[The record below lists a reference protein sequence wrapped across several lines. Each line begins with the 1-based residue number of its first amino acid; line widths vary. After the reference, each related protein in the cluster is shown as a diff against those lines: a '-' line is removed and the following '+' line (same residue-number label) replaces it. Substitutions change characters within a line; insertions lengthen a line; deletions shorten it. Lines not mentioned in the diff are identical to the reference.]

1 MPDRHLPPTR
11 VPPVKRVPAGEPI
24 SVPTITLG
32 EFAQAKIRCWMNL
45 VLITLA
51 LLAYRHQPSISLQT
65 IWYTFVFTAVSAGS
79 LLWWAKAV
87 SRLPANSRI
96 RIAQRVSSILLDNVS
111 ISWILYFGGESLAGI
126 FAVYLWITIGY
137 GTRFGLRYLYANLAT
152 SLVSFAIVASLS
164 PFWRNYAA
172 LSFGLGMGLLVV
184 PLYAAYLISQLH
196 EAVRRAESASRAKGD
211 FLAKMSHELR
221 TPLHGIIALADLL
234 GATESPA
241 QKQEMIRQ
249 IAVSSNTLLDLI
261 NRILDIS
268 KYESGKFALQSEDMD
283 LHAVVDDTVSIL
295 SPQAKAK
302 GITISAFVDTEV
314 ENHLVGSPRQLQE
327 VLINLAG
334 NALKFTEKGR
344 VQINVLK
351 AGVVDGHEAIRLLV
365 SDSGPGIPKEYL
377 QRIFD
382 PFSQADDSVTR
393 QHGGTGLG
401 TTIARDLVHLM
412 DGQIS
417 IDSELGVGTTV
428 TIELNLAHAE
438 ARTESATHA
447 LKAAILGDRDRMQPL
462 MAALESLGVA
472 EIRAATMADLP
483 WLAGYCIFVD
493 LESEAA
499 VTLLRRESSLPELQM
514 RMPVIGFGSP
524 ACRELAIELAMLT
537 FVPDAL
543 PPTGLRRAL
552 DLAHL
557 MLSRATEVV
566 EPKVE
571 GNGYSVLIAEDNAT
585 NQMIARIALERAG
598 YACTIVDD
606 GEKALDELSTHKYDV
621 ALIDM
626 HMPLMDGLEVARL
639 YNFAS
644 FDERARTPIIMVTAD
659 NRPDVVADADFAGIS
674 RFVVKPIKPS
684 MLLRVVH
691 DLLQDSDAPPAA
703 FPNHSDDAEV
713 KLNVPDEQP
722 EPLLDS
728 VILGEL
734 MSYMDAAEA
743 KQFFDEFREDALGY
757 INTLRLVG
765 SQDAAFS
772 KVRDDMHALCGAA
785 RTIGAV
791 KLAAIARRIEYSRE
805 EDVRSR
811 HGTLVAELNEALA
824 AVLDLIEQRLS
835 AAA

>member
-1 MPDRHLPPTR
+1 
-11 VPPVKRVPAGEPI
+11 
-24 SVPTITLG
+24 
-32 EFAQAKIRCWMNL
+32 MNL

-51 LLAYRHQPSISLQT
+51 LVAYKHQPSISLQT
-65 IWYTFVFTAVSAGS
+65 IWYTFVFTAISAGT
-79 LLWWAKAV
+79 LLWWARAV
-87 SRLPANSRI
+87 SALPADSRR
-96 RIAQRVSSILLDNVS
+96 RIAQRIASILLDNVS

-152 SLVSFAIVASLS
+152 SLVSFAIVASIS

-234 GATESPA
+234 GSTESPA

-268 KYESGKFALQSEDMD
+268 KYESGKFALQSEDMN

-302 GITISAFVDTEV
+302 GIRMSAFVDTEV

-334 NALKFTEKGR
+334 NALKFTEKGK
-344 VQINVLK
+344 VQISVLR
-351 AGVVDGHEAIRLLV
+351 AGGAAGREALRLLV
-365 SDSGPGIPKEYL
+365 SDTGPGIPKEYL
-377 QRIFD
+377 QSIFD
-382 PFSQADDSVTR
+382 PFSQADDSITR

-412 DGQIS
+412 NGQIS

-428 TIELNLAHAE
+428 TIELDLPHAKPD
-438 ARTESATHA
+438 AESHAHA
-447 LKAAILGDRDRMQPL
+447 LKAAILGDPSRTLPL
-462 MAALESLGVA
+462 VTALESLGVS
-472 EIRAATMADLP
+472 EIRRATLADLP
-483 WLAGYCIFVD
+483 WLANCCVLLD

-499 VTLLRRESSLPELQM
+499 ARLLEQEAALSELQL

-524 ACRELAIELAMLT
+524 DLRDLAIELAMLT
-537 FVPDAL
+537 FVPDTVPLSAL
-543 PPTGLRRAL
+543 GRAL
-552 DLAHL
+552 ELAHL
-557 MLSRATEVV
+557 MLARATQV
-566 EPKVE
+566 EESEVE

-598 YACTIVDD
+598 YTCKIVDD

-644 FDERARTPIIMVTAD
+644 FDEAARTPIIMVTAD

-684 MLLRVVH
+684 MLLRVVQ
-691 DLLQDSDAPPAA
+691 DLLHNTGSTPAIESKSSDAAQRSLNEP
-703 FPNHSDDAEV
+703 FDDAEPV
-713 KLNVPDEQP
+713 
-722 EPLLDS
+722 LDLT
-728 VILGEL
+728 ILGEL
-734 MSYMDAAEA
+734 LSYMDAAEA
-743 KQFFDEFREDALGY
+743 KQFFDEFREDALAY
-757 INTLRLVG
+757 IDTLRLIG
-765 SQDAAFS
+765 ARDAVFS

-791 KLAAIARRIEYSRE
+791 RLAAIARRVEYSK
-805 EDVRSR
+805 EDEVRNSP
-811 HGTLVAELNEALA
+811 GALVAELSDALA
-824 AVLDLIEQRLS
+824 AVLDLIGQRVD

>member
-1 MPDRHLPPTR
+1 MPDRNLPSTR
-11 VPPVKRVPAGEPI
+11 LPVVRRDPAGEAV
-24 SVPTITLG
+24 SVPAVTLS

-51 LLAYRHQPSISLQT
+51 LVAYKYQPSISLQT

-79 LLWWAKAV
+79 LLWWARAV
-87 SRLPANSRI
+87 SRLPPNSRLRVAQ
-96 RIAQRVSSILLDNVS
+96 RIASILLDNVS

-164 PFWRNYAA
+164 PFWRNSAA

-249 IAVSSNTLLDLI
+249 ISVSSNTLLDLI

-268 KYESGKFALQSEDMD
+268 KYESGKFALQTEDMD

-302 GITISAFVDTEV
+302 GITISAFVDTDV

-334 NALKFTEKGR
+334 NALKFTDKGK
-344 VQINVLK
+344 VQISVLR
-351 AGVVDGHEAIRLLV
+351 AGDADGREAIRLLV
-365 SDSGPGIPKEYL
+365 SDTGPGIPKEYL

-417 IDSELGVGTTV
+417 IASELGAGTTV
-428 TIELNLAHAE
+428 TIELNLAHANASTE
-438 ARTESATHA
+438 AAGHA
-447 LKAAILGDRDRMQPL
+447 LKVAVLGDRRRMQPL
-462 MAALESLGVA
+462 VAALESLGVTELRDA
-472 EIRAATMADLP
+472 KMADLP
-483 WLAGYCIFVD
+483 WLAGYCVFVD
-493 LESEAA
+493 LESGAA
-499 VTLLRRESSLPELQM
+499 ATLSERESVVPGFQM
-514 RMPVIGFGSP
+514 AMPMIGFGSP
-524 ACRELAIELAMLT
+524 NSRDLAIDLAMLS
-537 FVPDAL
+537 FVPDTL
-543 PPTGLRRAL
+543 SPTGLGRAL
-552 DLAHL
+552 DLAHR
-557 MLSRATEVV
+557 MLSRAAEVV
-566 EPKVE
+566 EPRVE

-598 YACTIVDD
+598 YACTIVED
-606 GEKALDELSTHKYDV
+606 GEKALDELSTHRYDV

-644 FDERARTPIIMVTAD
+644 FDEDARTPIIMVTAD

-691 DLLQDSDAPPAA
+691 ELLQDSDATPVAPT
-703 FPNHSDDAEV
+703 NHPDDAED
-713 KLNVPDEQP
+713 KLNAMDTQA

-734 MSYMDAAEA
+734 MSYMDKGEA

-765 SQDAAFS
+765 SHDAAFS

-791 KLAAIARRIEYSRE
+791 RLAAIARRIEYSRE
-805 EDVRSR
+805 EDVRGSP
-811 HGTLVAELNEALA
+811 GALVAELDEALA
-824 AVLDLIEQRLS
+824 AVLDQIGQRLR

>member
-1 MPDRHLPPTR
+1 MSAS
-11 VPPVKRVPAGEPI
+11 VPVARQPSPAGP
-24 SVPTITLG
+24 SPVPTVTLG
-32 EFAQAKIRCWMNL
+32 EYAQAKIRCWMNL

-51 LLAYRHQPSISLQT
+51 LVAYRYQPSISLQT
-65 IWYTFVFTAVSAGS
+65 IWYTFVFTAVSAGT
-79 LLWWAKAV
+79 LLWWARAV
-87 SRLPANSRI
+87 SPLPADSRS
-96 RIAQRVSSILLDNVS
+96 RIAQRIASVLLDNIS

-126 FAVYLWITIGY
+126 FSVYLWITIGY

-261 NRILDIS
+261 NRVLDIS

-302 GITISAFVDTEV
+302 GITISAFFDTDV
-314 ENHLVGSPRQLQE
+314 ENRLVGSPRQLQE

-334 NALKFTEKGR
+334 NALKFTEKGK
-344 VQINVLK
+344 VQINVLR
-351 AGVVDGHEAIRLLV
+351 AGGTDGHEAIRLLI
-365 SDSGPGIPKEYL
+365 SDTGPGIPKEYL
-377 QRIFD
+377 QWIFD

-412 DGQIS
+412 NGHIS

-428 TIELNLAHAE
+428 TIELNLAHAKTSTE
-438 ARTESATHA
+438 APAHA
-447 LKAAILGDRDRMQPL
+447 LKVALLGDSARMQAL
-462 MAALESLGVA
+462 VVALESLGVS
-472 EIRAATMADLP
+472 EIRAAASADLP
-483 WLAGYCIFVD
+483 WLADYCVFVD
-493 LESEAA
+493 LESETAA
-499 VTLLRRESSLPELQM
+499 TLFEHESALIELQT
-514 RMPVIGFGSP
+514 RMPVIGVGS
-524 ACRELAIELAMLT
+524 AASRDLAIDLAMLT
-537 FVPDAL
+537 FVPDAPSL
-543 PPTGLRRAL
+543 TSLRRAL

-557 MLSRATEVV
+557 MLSRATEVM

-598 YACTIVDD
+598 YECTIVDD
-606 GEKALDELSTHKYDV
+606 GEKALDELSTHKYDI

-644 FDERARTPIIMVTAD
+644 FDEDARTPIIMVTAD
-659 NRPDVVADADFAGIS
+659 NRPDVVTDADFAGIS

-691 DLLQDSDAPPAA
+691 DLLQDSNATPASDAIPPN
-703 FPNHSDDAEV
+703 PAEV
-713 KLNVPDEQP
+713 KVIVPDEQS
-722 EPLLDS
+722 EPLLDL

-734 MSYMDAAEA
+734 LSYMDTVEA
-743 KQFFDEFREDALGY
+743 KQFFDEFREDAHAY
-757 INTLRLVG
+757 INTLRLIG
-765 SQDAAFS
+765 QYDSAFS

-791 KLAAIARRIEYSRE
+791 RLAAIARRVEYSKE

-811 HGTLVAELNEALA
+811 PGALVAELDDALA
-824 AVLDLIEQRLS
+824 SVLDLIEQRLD

>member
-1 MPDRHLPPTR
+1 MSAS
-11 VPPVKRVPAGEPI
+11 VPVARQPSPAGP
-24 SVPTITLG
+24 SPVPTVTLG
-32 EFAQAKIRCWMNL
+32 EYAQAKIRCWMNL

-51 LLAYRHQPSISLQT
+51 LVAYRYQPSISLQT
-65 IWYTFVFTAVSAGS
+65 IWYTFVFTAVSAGT
-79 LLWWAKAV
+79 LLWWARAV
-87 SRLPANSRI
+87 SRLPADSRS
-96 RIAQRVSSILLDNVS
+96 RIAQRIASVLLDNIS

-126 FAVYLWITIGY
+126 FSVYLWITIGY

-302 GITISAFVDTEV
+302 GITISAFFDTDV
-314 ENHLVGSPRQLQE
+314 ENRLVGSPRQLQE

-334 NALKFTEKGR
+334 NALKFTEKGK
-344 VQINVLK
+344 VQINVLR
-351 AGVVDGHEAIRLLV
+351 AGGTDGHEAIRLLI
-365 SDSGPGIPKEYL
+365 SDTGPGIPKEYL
-377 QRIFD
+377 QWIFD

-412 DGQIS
+412 NGHIS

-428 TIELNLAHAE
+428 TIELNLAHAKTSTE
-438 ARTESATHA
+438 APAHA
-447 LKAAILGDRDRMQPL
+447 LKVALLGDSARMQAL
-462 MAALESLGVA
+462 VVALESLGVS
-472 EIRAATMADLP
+472 EIRAAASADLP
-483 WLAGYCIFVD
+483 WLADYCVFVD
-493 LESEAA
+493 LESETAA
-499 VTLLRRESSLPELQM
+499 TLFEHESALIELQT
-514 RMPVIGFGSP
+514 RMPVIGVGS
-524 ACRELAIELAMLT
+524 AASRDLAIDLAMLT
-537 FVPDAL
+537 FVPDAPSL
-543 PPTGLRRAL
+543 TSLRRAL

-557 MLSRATEVV
+557 MLSRATEVM

-598 YACTIVDD
+598 YECTIVDD
-606 GEKALDELSTHKYDV
+606 GEKALDELSTHKYDI

-644 FDERARTPIIMVTAD
+644 FDEGARTPIIMVTAD

-691 DLLQDSDAPPAA
+691 DLLQDSNATPASDAIPPN
-703 FPNHSDDAEV
+703 PAEV
-713 KLNVPDEQP
+713 KVIVPDEQS
-722 EPLLDS
+722 EPLLDL

-734 MSYMDAAEA
+734 LSYMDTVEA
-743 KQFFDEFREDALGY
+743 KQFFDEFREDAHAY
-757 INTLRLVG
+757 INTLRLIG
-765 SQDAAFS
+765 QYDSAFS

-791 KLAAIARRIEYSRE
+791 RLAAIARRVEYSKE

-811 HGTLVAELNEALA
+811 PGALVAELDDALA
-824 AVLDLIEQRLS
+824 SVLDLIEQRLD

>member
-1 MPDRHLPPTR
+1 MPERSFTAASVPVPR
-11 VPPVKRVPAGEPI
+11 QPPPVGPSP
-24 SVPTITLG
+24 VPTVTLG
-32 EFAQAKIRCWMNL
+32 EYAQAKIRCWMNL

-51 LLAYRHQPSISLQT
+51 LVAYRYQPSISLQT
-65 IWYTFVFTAVSAGS
+65 IWYTFVFTAVSAGT
-79 LLWWAKAV
+79 LLWWARAV
-87 SRLPANSRI
+87 SRLPANSRS
-96 RIAQRVSSILLDNVS
+96 RIAQRIASVLLDNVS

-126 FAVYLWITIGY
+126 FSVYLWITIGY

-196 EAVRRAESASRAKGD
+196 EAVRRAESASTAKGD

-249 IAVSSNTLLDLI
+249 IGVSSNALLDLI

-302 GITISAFVDTEV
+302 GIRISAFFDTDV
-314 ENHLVGSPRQLQE
+314 ENRLVGSPRQLQE

-334 NALKFTEKGR
+334 NALKFTENGKVQVSVIRAGGADGR
-344 VQINVLK
+344 
-351 AGVVDGHEAIRLLV
+351 EALRLII
-365 SDSGPGIPKEYL
+365 SDTGPGIQKEYL
-377 QRIFD
+377 QWIFD

-412 DGQIS
+412 DGHIS
-417 IDSELGVGTTV
+417 IDSELGVGSTV
-428 TIELNLAHAE
+428 TIELNLAHAKTSIE
-438 ARTESATHA
+438 PLAHA
-447 LKAAILGDRDRMQPL
+447 LRVAVIGDSARMQAL
-462 MAALESLGVA
+462 VAALESLGVS
-472 EIRAATMADLP
+472 EIREAALADLP
-483 WLAGYCIFVD
+483 WLADYCVFVD
-493 LESEAA
+493 LESRAA
-499 VTLLRRESSLPELQM
+499 ATLFEHESALSEPQT
-514 RMPVIGFGSP
+514 RMPVIGVGPTAS
-524 ACRELAIELAMLT
+524 RDLAIDLAMLT
-537 FVPDAL
+537 FVPDTPSL
-543 PPTGLRRAL
+543 KSLRRAL

-557 MLSRATEVV
+557 MLSRATEVI
-566 EPKVE
+566 EPKVA
-571 GNGYSVLIAEDNAT
+571 GNGYSVLVAEDNST

-598 YACTIVDD
+598 YDCTIVDD
-606 GEKALDELSTHKYDV
+606 GEKALDELSTQRYDI

-626 HMPLMDGLEVARL
+626 HMPVMDGLEVARL

-644 FDERARTPIIMVTAD
+644 FDEAARTPIIMVTAD

-691 DLLQDSDAPPAA
+691 DLLQDSNATPTSESTSPDC
-703 FPNHSDDAEV
+703 AEV
-713 KLNVPDEQP
+713 RVIVPEEQS
-722 EPLLDS
+722 EPLLDL

-734 MSYMDAAEA
+734 LSYMDTAEA
-743 KQFFDEFREDALGY
+743 KQFFDEFRQDAHAY
-757 INTLRLVG
+757 INTLRLIG
-765 SQDAAFS
+765 QHDSAFS

-791 KLAAIARRIEYSRE
+791 ELAAIARRVEYSKE
-805 EDVRSR
+805 EEVRSR
-811 HGTLVAELNEALA
+811 PGALVVELDDALA
-824 AVLDLIEQRLS
+824 VVLDLIEQRLG

>member
-1 MPDRHLPPTR
+1 MPDQGITATRLPLATPA
-11 VPPVKRVPAGEPI
+11 PAGAPI
-24 SVPTITLG
+24 SVPTVTLG

-51 LLAYRHQPSISLQT
+51 LVAYKHQPSISLQT
-65 IWYTFVFTAVSAGS
+65 IWYTFVFTAVSAGT

-87 SRLPANSRI
+87 SALPPDSRS
-96 RIAQRVSSILLDNVS
+96 RIAQRIASILLDNVS
-111 ISWILYFGGESLAGI
+111 ISWILYFGGERLAGI

-268 KYESGKFALQSEDMD
+268 KYESGKFALQSEDMN

-302 GITISAFVDTEV
+302 GINLSAFVDTDV

-334 NALKFTEKGR
+334 NALKFTEKGK
-344 VQINVLK
+344 VQISVLK
-351 AGVVDGHEAIRLLV
+351 AGAVDGREAIKLLV
-365 SDSGPGIPKEYL
+365 ADTGPGIPKEYL

-428 TIELNLAHAE
+428 TIELNLAYAKSS
-438 ARTESATHA
+438 TELQAHD
-447 LKAAILGDRDRMQPL
+447 LKVAILGDPGRMQPL
-462 MAALESLGVA
+462 VSALEQLRVT
-472 EIRAATMADLP
+472 EIRSATPADLP
-483 WLAGYCIFVD
+483 WLSSCCVFVD
-493 LESEAA
+493 LESDAAA
-499 VTLLRRESSLPELQM
+499 VLLQHESALTNLQM

-524 ACRELAIELAMLT
+524 TVRKLAIDLAMLT
-537 FVPDAL
+537 FVPDAVSL
-543 PPTGLRRAL
+543 TSLRRAL
-552 DLAHL
+552 DLAHI

-566 EPKVE
+566 EPEVE

-598 YACTIVDD
+598 YTCTIVDD
-606 GEKALDELSTHKYDV
+606 GEKALDELSTHKYDI

-644 FDERARTPIIMVTAD
+644 FDEAARTPIIMVTAD

-684 MLLRVVH
+684 TLLRVVH
-691 DLLQDSDAPPAA
+691 DVLQDSDVTPAPAPVTA
-703 FPNHSDDAEV
+703 DDTKNELDVPLDQAE
-713 KLNVPDEQP
+713 Q
-722 EPLLDS
+722 LLDS

-734 MSYMDAAEA
+734 LSYMDPAEA
-743 KQFFDEFREDALGY
+743 RQFFDEFREDALAY
-757 INTLRLVG
+757 IRTLQLVD
-765 SQDAAFS
+765 SQGGEFS

-805 EDVRSR
+805 EDVRSNP
-811 HGTLVAELNEALA
+811 GPLVTELDEALT
-824 AVLDLIEQRLS
+824 AVFGLIGQRLS